1 MKATDM
7 LNQIK
12 EVLGIELSEEKVVL
26 AEMTLENGT
35 KIQAESFEVGQ
46 QVFIVSDSEDSIPLP
61 IGKYTLDTGEI
72 LSVTSEGIIG
82 SIGEAN
88 NDEPAEEEAPE
99 VEASDETTD
108 TSVKSEETTHKVV
121 YATKEEVENLTS
133 MIAELKTMIEAKEAP
148 ETLVEEKTEDIELA
162 AEVVEPIAHNPE
174 AVDTQTETSFT
185 NVTVQKAKY
194 LNNLVNQFNS

>member
-61 IGKYTLDTGEI
+61 IGNYSLDTGEI

-99 VEASDETTD
+99 VEASEETTD

-121 YATKEEVENLTS
+121 YATKEEVENLTTMRLLS
-133 MIAELKTMIEAKEAP
+133 LLLTILKLSTIKQQHLSQM
-148 ETLVEEKTEDIELA
+148 
-162 AEVVEPIAHNPE
+162 
-174 AVDTQTETSFT
+174 
-185 NVTVQKAKY
+185 
-194 LNNLVNQFNS
+194 

>member
-1 MKATDM
+1 M

-72 LSVTSEGIIG
+72 LSVSSEGIIG
-82 SIGEAN
+82 EIGEAN
-88 NDEPAEEEAPE
+88 NEEPAEEEAPE
-99 VEASDETTD
+99 VEASEETTD

-148 ETLVEEKTEDIELA
+148 ETLVEKTEDIELA

-174 AVDTQTETSFT
+174 AVDTQTVTSFE
-185 NVTVQKAKY
+185 NITVQKAKY
-194 LNNLVNQFNS
+194 LNNLVNQFNQ

>member
-1 MKATDM
+1 M
-7 LNQIK
+7 
-12 EVLGIELSEEKVVL
+12 
-26 AEMTLENGT
+26 
-35 KIQAESFEVGQ
+35 
-46 QVFIVSDSEDSIPLP
+46 
-61 IGKYTLDTGEI
+61 
-72 LSVTSEGIIG
+72 
-82 SIGEAN
+82 
-88 NDEPAEEEAPE
+88 
-99 VEASDETTD
+99 
-108 TSVKSEETTHKVV
+108 KSEETTHKVV

-194 LNNLVNQFNS
+194 LNNLVNQFNQ

>member
-1 MKATDM
+1 M

-72 LSVTSEGIIG
+72 LSVSSEGIIG
-82 SIGEAN
+82 EIGEAN
-88 NDEPAEEEAPE
+88 NEEPAEEEAPE
-99 VEASDETTD
+99 VEASEETTD

-148 ETLVEEKTEDIELA
+148 ENLVEKTEDIELA

-174 AVDTQTETSFT
+174 AVDTQTVTSFE
-185 NVTVQKAKY
+185 NITVQKAKY
-194 LNNLVNQFNS
+194 LNNLVNQFNQ

>member
-61 IGKYTLDTGEI
+61 IGNYSLDTGEI

-99 VEASDETTD
+99 VEASEETTD

-121 YATKEEVENLTS
+121 YATKEEVENLTT

-174 AVDTQTETSFT
+174 AVDTQTATSFT

-194 LNNLVNQFNS
+194 LNNLVNQFNQ

>member
-61 IGKYTLDTGEI
+61 IGNYSLDTGEV

-99 VEASDETTD
+99 VEASEETTD

-121 YATKEEVENLTS
+121 YATKEEVENLTT

-174 AVDTQTETSFT
+174 AVDTQTATSFE

-194 LNNLVNQFNS
+194 LNNLVNQFNQ

>member
-61 IGKYTLDTGEI
+61 IGNYSLDTGEI

-99 VEASDETTD
+99 VEASEETTD

-121 YATKEEVENLTS
+121 YATKEEVENLTT

-174 AVDTQTETSFT
+174 AVDTQTATSFE

-194 LNNLVNQFNS
+194 LNNLVNQFNQ

>member
-1 MKATDM
+1 M

-61 IGKYTLDTGEI
+61 IGKYALDTGEI

-174 AVDTQTETSFT
+174 AVDTQTATSFT

-194 LNNLVNQFNS
+194 LNNLVNQFNQ

>member
-1 MKATDM
+1 M

-61 IGKYTLDTGEI
+61 IGKYALDTGEI

-133 MIAELKTMIEAKEAP
+133 RIAELKTMIEAKEAP

-174 AVDTQTETSFT
+174 AVDTQTATSFT

-194 LNNLVNQFNS
+194 LNNLVNQFNQ